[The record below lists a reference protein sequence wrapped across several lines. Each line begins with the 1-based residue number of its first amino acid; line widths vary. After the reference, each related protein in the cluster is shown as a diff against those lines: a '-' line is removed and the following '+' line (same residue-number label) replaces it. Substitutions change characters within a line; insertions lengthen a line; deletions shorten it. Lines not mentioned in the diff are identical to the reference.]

1 MNELTKANELQT
13 AFVTMSES
21 HLKLRAS
28 DNPEFKKEFIKT
40 FSDLIFSQNDE
51 MLEKLAKTKP
61 ASLLNAVFKAT
72 EVGASFAKKEA
83 SFIPYEIFKKEK
95 KNGADVKS
103 ATGEF
108 EALVIFDINFQ
119 KQQILKLKN
128 CKRFFTA
135 EIHEGV
141 KILNDLNSGNY
152 VFEGENDVTKPTVG
166 YFACFISDSDER
178 YDLYMSCAEIVDR
191 AKFSPQFKPD
201 NYKKVSNSIHYEKI
215 VVRNLMK
222 IIPKISSELS
232 SILACDDS
240 AEFTEYEE
248 IKPEINRL
256 EEAKKELAAKKEPE
270 KSSKSKTEKTS
281 VNEQMI
287 ESIENVLN
295 EDLAP
300 LKEAASEKNA
310 GFDTKFF

>member
-72 EVGASFAKKEA
+72 EVGASFAKKEV
-83 SFIPYEIFKKEK
+83 SFIPFEIFKKEK

-103 ATGEF
+103 GTGEY

-178 YDLYMSCAEIVDR
+178 YDLYMSCAEIVER

-232 SILACDDS
+232 SILAYDDA

-270 KSSKSKTEKTS
+270 KGEEKPFKKVVKMEMPEAKTEEKTEKTT
-281 VNEQMI
+281 
-287 ESIENVLN
+287 
-295 EDLAP
+295 P
-300 LKEAASEKNA
+300 EKAA